1 MTQPKWI
8 PEPSETSKPF
18 FEGIKQGKLK
28 LQVCSNC
35 KTWHY
40 PVVRVCSHCGSNDIE
55 WRDTKGRGVVYSHS
69 RLQRVMHPRHEDRMP
84 LVVAQIDIDE
94 GLRLFTNLVG
104 SDPKLIKSGDPVEL
118 DFEELPD
125 GDLLPVFRLSN

>member
-40 PVVRVCSHCGSNDIE
+40 PVVRVCSHCGSNDIV
-55 WRDTKGRGVVYSHS
+55 RTAVTAHS
-69 RLQRVMHPRHEDRMP
+69 NDRIMPGFTVTTHLQ
-84 LVVAQIDIDE
+84 
-94 GLRLFTNLVG
+94 F
-104 SDPKLIKSGDPVEL
+104 
-118 DFEELPD
+118 
-125 GDLLPVFRLSN
+125 